1 MDSFFFFAKSEVKK
15 QAIKNIRKK
24 GGKEM
29 AKIINVEKNAYL
41 QENIEK
47 YTSNKVN
54 QYSKFL
60 DKNPLFITYLSIN
73 EILTRNDVGTG
84 GIESDIGPTSPVRFN
99 QINNLPAFNIP
110 ELKPEI
116 LFDDR
121 NGYDVELDISDV
133 ALPPNTIKPK
143 TGDYIIIKIPNS
155 VEVVF
160 RVNEFRYNTIQSNDF
175 YIFSA
180 DLKYAGTEDQLE
192 RFKPQIVEVYETIFD
207 NIGTQDKCF
216 IRSTDMDKIKALGS
230 LIYEL
235 LDLYKVNFFDNLT
248 GTFVSKNN
256 TENVDPSAYESW
268 YFDKYVTRFI
278 MDSEI
283 YFDQNSVETIALST
297 EDIVEQSDK
306 WYHRTLYYAVLKK
319 DSGLL
324 GRFPYAYQVGIQKG
338 TSVFVIYD
346 ILCRTAYLHITDYK
360 LYSGHSDGLDSTYL
374 YEYFPHKMIHAIM
387 DNDKYNDK
395 EEHRYNPHDCW
406 KQHQGKEESIY
417 GEDQSHTDATK
428 DALSET
434 RATNQKIN
442 NIQRD
447 VSRRHSHTKC
457 GDFQGV
463 NRPESRPVEPPT
475 EDTDNESYQFT
486 YLDEIIISYLL
497 GKNISISRE
506 NLIPYALQSSN
517 YVYKM
522 MPMIVFIIIDYYN
535 SYFKE
540 EKVVDL

>member
-1 MDSFFFFAKSEVKK
+1 
-15 QAIKNIRKK
+15 
-24 GGKEM
+24 M
-29 AKIINVEKNAYL
+29 AKIINVEKNEYL

-84 GIESDIGPTSPVRFN
+84 GIDSDVGPSSPVRFN
-99 QINNLPAFNIP
+99 QINGLPAFNIP
-110 ELKPEI
+110 ELKPEV

-143 TGDYIIIKIPNS
+143 VGDYVIIKIPNS
-155 VEVVF
+155 VQLAF

-216 IRSTDMDKIKALGS
+216 IRSTDMDKIKALGG
-230 LIYEL
+230 LINEL
-235 LDLYKVNFFDNLT
+235 LDLYKVNFFDSLT
-248 GTFVSKNN
+248 GTFVSKDN
-256 TENVDPSAYESW
+256 TENVDPSAYVSW
-268 YFDKYVTRFI
+268 YFDKYVARFI

-297 EDIVEQSDK
+297 EDIIEQSDK
-306 WYHRTLYYAVLKK
+306 WYRRTLYYAVLKK
-319 DSGLL
+319 DSALL
-324 GRFPYAYQVGIQKG
+324 GRYPYAYQVGIQKS
-338 TSVFVIYD
+338 TSVFIIYD
-346 ILCRTAYLHITDYK
+346 IFCRTAYLHITDYK
-360 LYSGHSDGLDSTYL
+360 LYPGHSDGLDSAYL
-374 YEYFPHKMIHAIM
+374 YEYFPHKMIHEIM
-387 DNDKYNDK
+387 DNDSYNDK
-395 EEHRYNPHDCW
+395 EENRYKPHNCW
-406 KQHQGKEESIY
+406 KLHQGEEGAAYDENRANSYRAEHISKTESD
-417 GEDQSHTDATK
+417 GEGETRN
-428 DALSET
+428 LSEH
-434 RATNQKIN
+434 
-442 NIQRD
+442 
-447 VSRRHSHTKC
+447 VSRHNGSKC

-463 NRPESRPVEPPT
+463 DRPQRPSPGITPQEP
-475 EDTDNESYQFT
+475 EEESYQFT
-486 YLDEIIISYLL
+486 YLDELIISYLL

-522 MPMIVFIIIDYYN
+522 MPMVIYIIIDYYN
-535 SYFKE
+535 SYFRE
-540 EKVVDL
+540 EKVIDL